1 MKNKICAFLAASLA
15 FCMFTFAPNV
25 EAKTTWKFFSSYGP
39 TEGPCG
45 YIWQELFKKIEQ
57 ETNGELKIKVFWAG
71 QHPYEG
77 SDMLK
82 AISTGAAQLAHF
94 YGPFV
99 SSAEPLYE
107 LEAIPMIMPA
117 DSYKTFDILKKL
129 WGNFQGDKSGP
140 LEKVLQERWG
150 ASLVH
155 LIPAG
160 AQRLFTKG
168 YAANT
173 PGSLKGHKIRSN
185 SAAMASFISALGG
198 TPINLAWGEI
208 YTGLAQGLIDGTHT
222 STFFAK
228 STGFMDIC
236 DTVNLWEISAATDGL
251 MVNVEALNALPEE
264 VRKVFLKVMSESAM
278 KPETAELADHALAL
292 EQLILEGKKI
302 YTVSKED
309 RNAVAKQVHET
320 YLPEYIKRGGAEAQ
334 QAIDIINSMK

>member
-1 MKNKICAFLAASLA
+1 MKKNICSFLAACLA
-15 FCMFTFAPNV
+15 FGMLLLAPAA

-39 TEGPCG
+39 TEGPCCF
-45 YIWQELFKKIEQ
+45 IWQRLFDQIEK
-57 ETNGELKIKVFWAG
+57 ETNGELTIRVFWAG

-82 AISTGAAQLAHF
+82 AIQTGAAQLAHF
-94 YGPFV
+94 FGPFV

-117 DSYKTFDILKKL
+117 DPYKTFEILKKL
-129 WGNFQGDKSGP
+129 WGNFNGDKSGP
-140 LEKVLQERWG
+140 FEKVLQEKWG

-160 AQRLFTKG
+160 SQRLFTNG
-168 YAANT
+168 YAANV
-173 PGSLKGHKIRSN
+173 PDSLKGHKIRSN
-185 SAAMASFISALGG
+185 SPAMASFITALGG
-198 TPINLAWGEI
+198 TPVNLAWGEI
-208 YTGLAQGLIDGTHT
+208 YTALAQGLIDGTHT

-236 DTVNLWEISAATDGL
+236 DSINLWEISAATDGV
-251 MVNVEALNALPEE
+251 MVNVEALNALPED
-264 VRKVFLKVMSESAM
+264 VRKTFMKIMSESAL

-292 EQLILEGKKI
+292 EQLILDGKKI

-309 RNAVAKQVHET
+309 REAVAKKIHET
-320 YLPEYIKRGGAEAQ
+320 YIPEYVKRVGSEAEESIKV
-334 QAIDIINSMK
+334 INSMK